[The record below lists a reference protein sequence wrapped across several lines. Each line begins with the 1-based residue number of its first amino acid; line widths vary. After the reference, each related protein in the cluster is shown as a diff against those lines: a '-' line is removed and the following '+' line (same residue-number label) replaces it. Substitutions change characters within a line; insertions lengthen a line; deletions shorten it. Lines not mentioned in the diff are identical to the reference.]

1 MKEKTTWSFRK
12 NCLTLP
18 KGCTIYNV
26 TTNALNWRII
36 NRYLLFLEREIYL
49 QTMDVFVNEQL
60 RDLKVDL
67 ERMTKGTNDESH
79 SITFRGKHLA

>member
-1 MKEKTTWSFRK
+1 M
-12 NCLTLP
+12 
-18 KGCTIYNV
+18 
-26 TTNALNWRII
+26 
-36 NRYLLFLEREIYL
+36 FLDREIDV
-49 QTMDVFVNEQL
+49 QTMGVFVNEQL